1 MPTQSVPFPNLSG
14 HNYMNLT
21 TFRKSG
27 VGVTTPVWFAQEG
40 DTLYVVT
47 DATSGK
53 AKRLRNNP
61 AVEVGPSDARGKPLG
76 DVLPA
81 RCRIL
86 PEAEGKAAWQA
97 LLRKYGW
104 QLHLFQFMWLFRRT
118 QHIFLAI
125 RA

>member
-1 MPTQSVPFPNLSG
+1 
-14 HNYMNLT
+14 MNLT

-40 DTLYVVT
+40 ETLYVVT
-47 DATSGK
+47 DANSGK
-53 AKRLRNNP
+53 TKRLRNND

-81 RCRIL
+81 HCRIL
-86 PEAEGKAAWQA
+86 PEAEGQTAWRA
-97 LLRKYGW
+97 LLAKYGW
-104 QLHLFQFMWLFRRT
+104 QLRLFQFMWLFRRT

-125 RA
+125 QA